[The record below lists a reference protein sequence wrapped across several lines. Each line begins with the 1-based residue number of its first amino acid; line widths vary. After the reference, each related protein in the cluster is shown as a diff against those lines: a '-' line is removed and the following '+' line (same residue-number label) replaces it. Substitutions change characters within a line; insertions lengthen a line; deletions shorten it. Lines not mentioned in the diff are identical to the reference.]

1 MESLRWKRH
10 SKNYTALSHL
20 HEFLSVVQEA
30 ILSGFVLKKNP
41 KIPKTQKNA
50 LHITACTRLW
60 GLEEGEL
67 RCISSGFAGKGEK
80 TSVWLSCVT
89 QGGSAGNL
97 LQLVLFTSW
106 P

>member
-10 SKNYTALSHL
+10 SKNYTVLSRL

-30 ILSGFVLKKNP
+30 ILSGFVLKKKT

-50 LHITACTRLW
+50 LHTTACTRLW
-60 GLEEGEL
+60 GLEEGEM
-67 RCISSGFAGKGEK
+67 RCISSVFAGKGEK

-89 QGGSAGNL
+89 RGSAGNL